1 MSVLKTMGAIGGLVA
16 FGYQAYRFGKED
28 GYDEGKRAGIKVH
41 YDRAERTRAI
51 LVENYEKKLL
61 EKEQEIAALK
71 KRGRRAA

>member
-16 FGYQAYRFGKED
+16 FGYQAYRFGN
-28 GYDEGKRAGIKVH
+28 DEGKRAGIKVH